1 MRFDLVVRNGTLVTP
16 ETAPF
21 AGDVAVHDGRIAA
34 ILAPGTEGIEAGAT
48 IDAAGKH
55 VFPGLIDAH
64 VHFGFA
70 EPVREYATETFYAA
84 QGGFTSIVAFFLN
97 NQSYEGVFERVV
109 EQCSRLAHVDFGFHF
124 TACAEAHI
132 AELPILVEKY
142 GMSSLKY
149 FMNFKGEEGR
159 YMGLDGTDDGFLHA
173 LLARAAELGG
183 ITAVI
188 HPENIEIV
196 NRMRTAFQA
205 AGKSSLRD
213 WCLSK
218 PPLTEAENMVRAMYF
233 AEQLGARIY
242 FPHVS
247 CALGLDETRRWRRRY
262 ADIFV
267 ETCPQYLT
275 HTLDMEIGSIGK
287 ANPPFRTAADVEA
300 LWAGLADGTI
310 DVVASDHVPRKKA
323 TKLKPLW
330 QASQGFPGTATI
342 LPVLIE
348 HGHHKRGLTLQR
360 IAQLLCSNP
369 ARIFRLPNKGA
380 LRPGYDADITI
391 VDLELTRAVDPARL
405 GSHSDYSLYEGWS
418 LRGWP
423 SATIVRGT
431 IVMADGVVTGAE
443 GLGRYLPR
451 LA

>member
-1 MRFDLVVRNGTLVTP
+1 MRFDLIVKNGTIVGP
-16 ETAPF
+16 TAPPF
-21 AGDVAVHDGRIAA
+21 PGDVAVRDGRIAA
-34 ILAPGTEGIEAGAT
+34 ILAPGAEGIDAVRT

-84 QGGFTSIVAFFLN
+84 QGGFTSIIAFFLN
-97 NQSYEGVFERVV
+97 NQSYEGVFERVL
-109 EQCSRLAHVDFGFHF
+109 EDCSRLAHVDFGFHF
-124 TACAEAHI
+124 TACAEVHI
-132 AELPILVEKY
+132 GEMKRLVSEY

-173 LLARAAELGG
+173 LLARAADIGG
-183 ITAVI
+183 VTCVI

-196 NRMRTAFQA
+196 NRIRTEYQA

-218 PPLTEAENMVRAMYF
+218 PPFTEAENMLRAMYF
-233 AEQLGARIY
+233 AEHLGARVY

-247 CALGLDETRRWRRRY
+247 CKLGLDETRRWRERY
-262 ADIFV
+262 GEVFI
-267 ETCPQYLT
+267 ETCPHYLT
-275 HTLDMEIGSIGK
+275 HTLDSDIGSLGK
-287 ANPPFRTAADVEA
+287 SNPPFRTEEDIEA
-300 LWAGLADGTI
+300 LWGALGDGTV

-323 TKLKPLW
+323 TKLKPMW

-342 LPVLIE
+342 LPVLLE
-348 HGHHKRGLTLQR
+348 HGYHRGRLSLQR
-360 IAQLLCSNP
+360 IAQLLSSNP
-369 ARIFRLPNKGA
+369 ARIFRVPGKGD
-380 LRPGYDADITI
+380 LRPGYDADLTI
-391 VDLELTRAVDPARL
+391 VDLDLVRPVDPVQL
-405 GSHSDYSLYEGWS
+405 GSNSDYSLYEGWR

-423 SATIVRGT
+423 TATIVRGT
-431 IVMADGVVTGAE
+431 IVMENGSVIGREGVGS
-443 GLGRYLPR
+443 YIKR